1 MLASTVAV
9 IVGLVVLVW
18 AADRF
23 VLGAA
28 ATVRNLGMSPLI
40 IGLTVVALATS
51 APEIFIAVMAA

>member
-1 MLASTVAV
+1 MLASSVAV

-40 IGLTVVALATS
+40 IGLTVVAKETS
-51 APEIFIAVMAA
+51 APEIFIVAMAA

>member
-23 VLGAA
+23 VLDAA

-40 IGLTVVALATS
+40 IGLTVVAKATS
-51 APEIFIAVMAA
+51 APEIFIAAMAA

>member
-28 ATVRNLGMSPLI
+28 ATVRNRGMSPLI
-40 IGLTVVALATS
+40 IGLTVFAKATS
-51 APEIFIAVMAA
+51 APEIFIVAMAA

>member
-1 MLASTVAV
+1 MLASSVAV

-28 ATVRNLGMSPLI
+28 ATVRNLGMFPLI
-40 IGLTVVALATS
+40 IGLTVVAIATS
-51 APEIFIAVMAA
+51 APEIFIAAMAA